1 MVSSRK
7 IAANCRNAGKSTG
20 PRSEGAKARTRRN
33 AERHGLAARMVFDA
47 DQAVRIE
54 TLARE
59 IAGAASDYASVDSA
73 CVIAR
78 AEFDLRQ
85 IRHIKVGLVSAAAS
99 PASTSER
106 RTSHRTAAIARALPE
121 LLKIERYER
130 QAASRRD
137 RAVRDLV
144 NRERRLVPPNPAGQ
158 EAPLQNQPNFG
169 RTNPNS

>member
-33 AERHGLAARMVFDA
+33 AERHGLAARIVFDA

-59 IAGAASDYASVDSA
+59 IAGAVSDYTSIASA
-73 CVIAR
+73 RVIAR

-85 IRHIKVGLVSAAAS
+85 MRHIKVGLVSAASLAT
-99 PASTSER
+99 TSKR
-106 RTSHRTAAIARALPE
+106 RTSHRTTAIARVLPE

-144 NRERRLVPPNPAGQ
+144 NGERRLVPLNLAGQ
-158 EAPLQNQPNFG
+158 EAPLQTQPSFG